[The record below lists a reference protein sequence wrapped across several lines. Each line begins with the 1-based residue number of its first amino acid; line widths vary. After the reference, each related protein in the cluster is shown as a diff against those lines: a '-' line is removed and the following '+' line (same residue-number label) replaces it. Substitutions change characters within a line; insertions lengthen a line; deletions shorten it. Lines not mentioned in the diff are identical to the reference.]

1 MLSSPMTGNKVTVL
15 PAEDGYGL
23 DAASMDF
30 VSGQKMAKGG
40 GGEWAESPFPIDGV
54 LITPS
59 GKSRGRF
66 C

>member
-1 MLSSPMTGNKVTVL
+1 MLSFPMAGNKVTVL
-15 PAEDGYGL
+15 PTEDGYRL
-23 DAASMDF
+23 DAASMEF
-30 VSGQKMAKGG
+30 VSGQEMAKG